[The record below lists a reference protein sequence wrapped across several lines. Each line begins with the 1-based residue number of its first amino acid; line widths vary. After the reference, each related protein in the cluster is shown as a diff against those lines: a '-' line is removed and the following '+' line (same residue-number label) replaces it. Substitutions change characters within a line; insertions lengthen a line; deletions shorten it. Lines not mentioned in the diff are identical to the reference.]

1 MPSWPHWP
9 SKGFWLAAGLSLSI
23 VLKLYL
29 CKNTMRLRKPSQ
41 NRKVKFSKKTEPF
54 FSRNYQILY
63 PHSSLWLHDIIY
75 LPGGLFCRRVHQSF
89 RNVQSLRGELFGVG
103 PVKGEEEC
111 YGQNCADNWKERL
124 FLEHPGIHSSIHS
137 STIWKNC
144 TLRVVDRPT
153 QLICIFDIHLLSW
166 RWRPLW
172 SGGTLYQWSLQ
183 LKKSKLSPILF
194 SQNIRII
201 YKLSVKKQETGRKLG
216 ENPPK

>member
-1 MPSWPHWP
+1 MGNQPSKLNLKKQAVAEVLSVKGSAFHEKAILLSLSLNVFLTDLNCFWTLKRSATMPSWPHWP

-89 RNVQSLRGELFGVG
+89 RNVQSLRGELFGGG

-111 YGQNCADNWKERL
+111 YGQNCADNWKERSL
-124 FLEHPGIHSSIHS
+124 LQHPGIHPSIHS
-137 STIWKNC
+137 STIWK
-144 TLRVVDRPT
+144 
-153 QLICIFDIHLLSW
+153 
-166 RWRPLW
+166 
-172 SGGTLYQWSLQ
+172 
-183 LKKSKLSPILF
+183 
-194 SQNIRII
+194 
-201 YKLSVKKQETGRKLG
+201 
-216 ENPPK
+216 